1 MFEPGGALRSAS
13 KPFLSQYTLK
23 QLGVC
28 HCAGAGV
35 GNIAETI
42 QGANHFTGW
51 CSLMCVSRSSGRPQE
66 RSLRDVFWV
75 RRCDLESVLNREGWN
90 VQVLADLPG
99 LESTGVACQVNGLTS
114 LTPLER
120 SECYCA

>member
-66 RSLRDVFWV
+66 RSLRDVFCV
-75 RRCDLESVLNREGWN
+75 RRCDLESVFKSRRMEC
-90 VQVLADLPG
+90 PG
-99 LESTGVACQVNGLTS
+99 LSRSSRIGIDWSGMSGKRVNEFDAVG
-114 LTPLER
+114 
-120 SECYCA
+120 A